1 MNSCLHVE
9 HEQQA
14 PTCHM
19 KASYN
24 VVDIDRRRVAPRLSL
39 SGSSQNKPS
48 YLCRVSRVVCL
59 VIRLVDI
66 DRNRVAPLACHL
78 AARVKTSH
86 ERLFTRSRA

>member
-1 MNSCLHVE
+1 MNSCLHAEE

-19 KASYN
+19 YCAGL
-24 VVDIDRRRVAPRLSL
+24 I
-39 SGSSQNKPS
+39 
-48 YLCRVSRVVCL
+48 SRVVCL

-78 AARVKTSH
+78 AARVITSH
-86 ERLFTRSRA
+86 ERLYTRSNA